1 MRVTYVSS
9 LPEGG
14 PLSHVRDL
22 APAVAAR
29 GVDVTV
35 ICADEHVAE
44 EFRGLGLSAEVVPL
58 RHKFDIAGAARLPS
72 LLRPADIVHSHDRRA
87 GLFARTAARMV
98 GARVV
103 HTVHGVPDEIFAM
116 VGRTDAPSPPD
127 VSGART
133 AWLRFGLL
141 RVEALLSYL
150 GAVVVPSHALARF
163 LVDHG
168 FPEQRMH
175 VIPNGVEVR
184 RRTPAPLHEP
194 PSVGTAAILEHR
206 KGIDVLL
213 EAWAS
218 LEVPAELHVFGE
230 GSLRRDL
237 EQQARRLGGSVHFHG
252 FAGDLRKQLLGLDVF
267 VLPTR
272 ADNLP
277 VAILEAMAVALPV
290 VATRVGG
297 IPELVV
303 DGETGLLVEPDDPDG
318 LRAALRSLLSDP
330 ALCSRLGSAGAHRV
344 EARFDSRA
352 VASRM
357 VSLYERVLATPG

>member
-1 MRVTYVSS
+1 M
-9 LPEGG
+9 
-14 PLSHVRDL
+14 SHVRDL

-44 EFRGLGLSAEVVPL
+44 EFRGLGVGAEVVPL
-58 RHKFDIAGAARLPS
+58 RHKLDIAGAASLPS
-72 LLRPADIVHSHDRRA
+72 LLRAADVVHSHDRRA

-98 GARVV
+98 GARAV
-103 HTVHGVPDEIFAM
+103 HTMHGVPDEIFAM
-116 VGRTDAPSPPD
+116 VGRTDPPSPPG
-127 VSGART
+127 VSGAHR
-133 AWLRFGLL
+133 AWLRFGPL
-141 RVEALLSYL
+141 RIEALLSYL

-163 LVDHG
+163 LADHG

-175 VIPNGVEVR
+175 VIPYGVDVR

-206 KGIDVLL
+206 KGIDLLL

-218 LEVPAELHVFGE
+218 LEVPAELHVYGE
-230 GSLRRDL
+230 GSLRSDL
-237 EQQARRLGGSVHFHG
+237 EEQARRIGGSVHFHG
-252 FAGDLRKQLLGLDVF
+252 FADDLREQLLGLDVF

-277 VAILEAMAVALPV
+277 VAILEAMAIALPV

-303 DGETGLLVEPDDPDG
+303 EGETGVLVEPDDPDG
-318 LRAALRSLLSDP
+318 LGAALRSLLSDP
-330 ALCSRLGSAGAHRV
+330 ALCSRLGSAGARRV
-344 EARFDSRA
+344 EERFDA
-352 VASRM
+352 GTVASRM
-357 VSLYERVLATPG
+357 VSLYERVLTATG

>member
-1 MRVTYVSS
+1 
-9 LPEGG
+9 
-14 PLSHVRDL
+14 
-22 APAVAAR
+22 
-29 GVDVTV
+29 
-35 ICADEHVAE
+35 
-44 EFRGLGLSAEVVPL
+44 
-58 RHKFDIAGAARLPS
+58 
-72 LLRPADIVHSHDRRA
+72 
-87 GLFARTAARMV
+87 MV
-98 GARVV
+98 GARAV

-116 VGRTDAPSPPD
+116 VGRTDPASPPG
-127 VSGART
+127 VSEART

-141 RVEALLSYL
+141 RMEAVLSYL

-163 LVDHG
+163 LADHG
-168 FPEQRMH
+168 FPKQRMH
-175 VIPNGVEVR
+175 VIPNGVELR

-252 FAGDLRKQLLGLDVF
+252 FAGDLREQLLGLDVF

-290 VATRVGG
+290 VATCVGG

-344 EARFDSRA
+344 EAHFDSGV